1 MALGHY
7 YRVVTDDAGN
17 VVPNVNIEL
26 RRETTGS
33 PLGNPYSDV
42 DGDVPLGNPFFCA
55 DGVIDI
61 FAVGFYYSVRAYGAG
76 FDKTWRYEAIGT
88 AQATDID
95 TLNLPGYIF
104 EFETATTSPPSD
116 GCIRANNTDLSL
128 ATRLYVSAQ
137 TIAGVDAS
145 ARILDMVG
153 RRALISSAAAGE
165 QVSWEVPSLTD
176 HTTWIEQVLTDHA
189 GSTAVPAG
197 RCGYQRESAEGAAG
211 ADGVLSADEVIL
223 TGSSE
228 TLLAS
233 QRGKTVLLNRATSMA
248 LAVEAAATLGANYM
262 VVLKNIGAGTVTLD
276 PDGSETVDGAATL
289 TIPPGASCL
298 LSGNGTLLRTELR
311 SGFDIPTTAP
321 GVDSLAGYD
330 VSAGAGAYFTPGKGL
345 SISGTTIKALRT
357 PGAITSSGT
366 PAPDADAYEQFNITA
381 LAQAAAI
388 GAPTGTPEG
397 GQKLIIRIKDNGT
410 ARALTWNAIYRSVGG
425 TLPTTTVL
433 GKTMYVGFIYNA
445 TDSKWD
451 CVAVSTEA

>member
-17 VVPNVNIEL
+17 VVTGLTIVV

-33 PLGNPYSDV
+33 PLGVPYADR
-42 DGDVPLGNPFFCA
+42 DGETPLGNPFSAA
-55 DGVIDI
+55 DGIIDI
-61 FAVGFYYSVRAYGAG
+61 YTSGYSYAVRAYKAG
-76 FDKTWRYEAIGT
+76 FDKTWRHQPIGT
-88 AQATDID
+88 AQEADID
-95 TLNLPGYIF
+95 TLLLPGYIF
-104 EFETATTSPPSD
+104 EFETATSSPPSP
-116 GCIRANNTDLSL
+116 GCIRANNADLSL

-137 TIAGVDAS
+137 TIAGVDVS
-145 ARILDMVG
+145 GRISDMVG

-165 QVSWEVPSLTD
+165 QVSWEVSSVTS
-176 HTTWIEQVLTDHA
+176 HTTWFELVLTDQA

-197 RCGYQRESAEGAAG
+197 RCGFQRESAEGAAG
-211 ADGVLSADEVIL
+211 ADGVLSAAEVTL

-233 QRGKTVLLNRATSMA
+233 HRGKTVLLNRATSMA
-248 LAVEAAATLGANYM
+248 LAVEAAATLAANYM
-262 VVLKNIGAGTVTLD
+262 VILKNIGAGTVTLD
-276 PDGSETVDGAATL
+276 PDGSETVDGASTL
-289 TIPPGASCL
+289 VIPPGASCL

-330 VSAGAGAYFTPGKGL
+330 VSAGAGAYFAPGKGL

-357 PGAITSSGT
+357 PGAITSSST
-366 PAPDADAYEQFNITA
+366 PTPDADAAEQFNITA
-381 LAQAAAI
+381 LAAAAAI
-388 GAPTGTPEG
+388 AAPTGTPEG

-433 GKTMYVGFIYNA
+433 GKTMYVGLIYNA